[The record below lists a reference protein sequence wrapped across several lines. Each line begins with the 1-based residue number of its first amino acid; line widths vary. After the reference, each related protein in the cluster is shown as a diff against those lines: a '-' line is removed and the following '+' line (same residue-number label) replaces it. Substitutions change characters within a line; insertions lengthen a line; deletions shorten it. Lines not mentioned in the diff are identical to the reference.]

1 MTAEEENTV
10 LHFPTGH
17 RHTLLFIAYVKH
29 ILVNVE
35 MKAGQRLQFLEWI
48 NGQTCT
54 SITPEML
61 EMIEPMSDTEMKMM
75 HEARSLNRKDDPGG
89 SVSFEVLTS
98 KEVFED
104 FLALNP
110 SLLAAITL
118 HNKQW
123 NVAPAAQQAE
133 QQDEQR
139 YIPPAGHDWQWAKQ
153 FNPVRVS

>member
-61 EMIEPMSDTEMKMM
+61 EMSSPCPTPK
-75 HEARSLNRKDDPGG
+75 
-89 SVSFEVLTS
+89 
-98 KEVFED
+98 
-104 FLALNP
+104 
-110 SLLAAITL
+110 
-118 HNKQW
+118 
-123 NVAPAAQQAE
+123 
-133 QQDEQR
+133 
-139 YIPPAGHDWQWAKQ
+139 
-153 FNPVRVS
+153 